1 MKNFC
6 FVFLLSLSTLAFGQ
20 GKSISFS
27 PRIDTPYVCS
37 SGDTISV
44 GQTITLLVGSGTD
57 GNFSYVQL
65 LNSFN
70 EPIKQADSRAALKKQ
85 PVKFFKE
92 QDGTMYLFTKFF
104 AINIE
109 AALLKSE
116 IKIK

>member
-1 MKNFC
+1 M
-6 FVFLLSLSTLAFGQ
+6 AFAQ
-20 GKSISFS
+20 GKSVVFS
-27 PRIDTPYVCS
+27 PKLETPYICG
-37 SGDTISV
+37 SGDTITV
-44 GQTITLLVGSGTD
+44 GQMITLQVGSGID
-57 GNFSYVQL
+57 GDFLYVQL

-70 EPIKQADSRAALKKQ
+70 EPIKSADSRAAFKRQ